1 MTPAEVKN
9 IISKTKEDHTTDGQ
23 KSTDEL
29 SILGEGV
36 EEREEGRE
44 TERRG
49 RGKEGERDK

>member
-9 IISKTKEDHTTDGQ
+9 IISKTKEDHTTDGE
-23 KSTDEL
+23 KGTDEL
-29 SILGEGV
+29 GILGKGV

-49 RGKEGERDK
+49 RGKRRRER